1 MIAGSGAV
9 RGVAVTR
16 SGGRVLVD
24 QLELHGVEIA
34 FCVPGESYLPV
45 LDALHDA
52 RIRLISCR
60 HEAAAA
66 NMAEAYGKLT
76 GRPGICLVTRG
87 PGSTHAS
94 IGVHIAW
101 QDSTPMILLAGQVPR
116 AFVGRDAFQELDY
129 PHVFGGL
136 AKWAVQAEDAG
147 RLPELVARAF
157 AVAVSGRPG
166 PVVLALPEDVLAE
179 ETDAPDAAPIHVPH
193 PQPSEDDLRRLRQLL
208 ERSERPLAI
217 VGEGGWTADASQGV
231 LAFCEANDVP
241 VAASFRCQ
249 DYVDNRSR
257 VYAGHL
263 TLGMDARLA
272 RRVQESDFVLA
283 VGGRLGDI
291 TTRDYTLLEVPR
303 PQQTLVHVHP
313 DPDELGRVYEPDL
326 PIVSGVTELAAG
338 LQELEPVDS
347 SRWREWTASAR
358 ADYLA
363 NLRHRPLPGCLDLGE
378 VMAFLRRRLPEDAVL
393 ACGAGNFTV
402 WAHRFYEFAR
412 FGTQLAPRA
421 GAMGYGLPAALAA
434 KALHP
439 ERLVV
444 CLAGDGDFMMAA
456 SELATAAQY
465 ELPVVVLVV
474 NNGMYG
480 TIRMHQERHYP
491 GRVVGT
497 DLLNPDFAD
506 FARSFGCHGETVER
520 TSEVEAAF
528 ERAVR
533 SGLPSVIDLRVDPE
547 AIHPRQTITE
557 IRAASRA

>member
-1 MIAGSGAV
+1 RDRRRAGRRLAPALRPRRLPAGRSGLPAHASRSGHPLPARRLAAGRGGRRKPPVPTGRRLVRERARAGARRRLGDAGDGLRARDARAARARRQAHHPLRRPGRRGQAEAAAGADLPRAADRAVIAGSGAV

-101 QDSTPMILLAGQVPR
+101 QDSTPMILLAGQVRR

-179 ETDAPDAAPIHVPH
+179 EPDAAPIHVPH

-217 VGEGGWTADASQGV
+217 VGEGGWTADAAQGV
-231 LAFCEANDVP
+231 LAF
-241 VAASFRCQ
+241 
-249 DYVDNRSR
+249 
-257 VYAGHL
+257 
-263 TLGMDARLA
+263 
-272 RRVQESDFVLA
+272 
-283 VGGRLGDI
+283 
-291 TTRDYTLLEVPR
+291 
-303 PQQTLVHVHP
+303 
-313 DPDELGRVYEPDL
+313 
-326 PIVSGVTELAAG
+326 
-338 LQELEPVDS
+338 
-347 SRWREWTASAR
+347 
-358 ADYLA
+358 
-363 NLRHRPLPGCLDLGE
+363 
-378 VMAFLRRRLPEDAVL
+378 
-393 ACGAGNFTV
+393 
-402 WAHRFYEFAR
+402 
-412 FGTQLAPRA
+412 
-421 GAMGYGLPAALAA
+421 
-434 KALHP
+434 
-439 ERLVV
+439 
-444 CLAGDGDFMMAA
+444 
-456 SELATAAQY
+456 
-465 ELPVVVLVV
+465 
-474 NNGMYG
+474 
-480 TIRMHQERHYP
+480 
-491 GRVVGT
+491 
-497 DLLNPDFAD
+497 
-506 FARSFGCHGETVER
+506 
-520 TSEVEAAF
+520 
-528 ERAVR
+528 
-533 SGLPSVIDLRVDPE
+533 
-547 AIHPRQTITE
+547 
-557 IRAASRA
+557 